1 MGKNNFYFFLTH
13 LIHITICFAAPL
25 RPINTVYNK
34 TSKMDRK
41 VKKDSLCYQVLF
53 NRPLLNAENKYIYGF
68 RIKVDEV
75 KTFSEKLLMEYLV
88 EGVLGK
94 LIFKVIHHGSFEG
107 ELDKIWIDLDG
118 NEYKYGNQTRLYCYD
133 ATVENMMNY
142 RCDTVYASCENEE
155 RENYW
160 ITDASDYFYWKA
172 KMDTDDHKQGKNQ
185 WIENYYKI
193 QARREVL
200 SKISVNRSE
209 NLDYDI
215 QEIIREEWFDAKG

>member
-1 MGKNNFYFFLTH
+1 
-13 LIHITICFAAPL
+13 
-25 RPINTVYNK
+25 
-34 TSKMDRK
+34 MDRK

-94 LIFKVIHHGSFEG
+94 LIFKVLHHGDFEG
-107 ELDKIWIDLDG
+107 DLDNIWIDLDG

-142 RCDTVYASCENEE
+142 RCDTVYASCKNKEG
-155 RENYW
+155 ENYW
-160 ITDASDYFYWKA
+160 ITDASEYFYWRA
-172 KMDTDDHKQGKNQ
+172 KMDIDDHKLGKNQ
-185 WIENYYKI
+185 WMENYYKI

-200 SKISVNRSE
+200 SKITVNRSE
-209 NLDYDI
+209 NLDYDT
-215 QEIIREEWFDAKG
+215 QELIKEEWFDAKG